1 MTIGLFGVVPELLS
15 IGKDTA
21 VPVSEGKHLKREM
34 TLKNKIQIRPGEVKS
49 LLPQFDDLMH
59 KSKVLQQSCLTEFKT
74 FTINQEENRLKW
86 LASEERNESLEE
98 KVKRLESQAA
108 TLETQL
114 KHARLQAEYEL
125 QRRKV
130 AEKDYEDADRQMG
143 VIRELLNDKNSK
155 SIIHDNDRE
164 RLVAF
169 TNSQR
174 LSTQY
179 DVSNPRKAKP
189 KKKLNT
195 IMERSAHSFLSD
207 VSFDKTEE
215 DLLDESKLRS
225 GKTWKRPSAPPSEL
239 EVERHTPPKRHRD
252 DNPGNDSIVTATI
265 TIDTAGKP
273 SATLET
279 SIPRLNKSFS
289 EPTLDTKHR
298 GDDDVDSEDDEA
310 FGFKRNVNN
319 HNINFNAKPRKSI
332 LKSTGATP
340 ETPMMRKA
348 HSAGRGLNRVHVFI
362 SKTVIKPETCI
373 PCGKRIRF
381 SKFAMKCKDC
391 RAVCHP
397 ECKDKLPLPCIP
409 SCPSTPG
416 GNKLTVGLISDYAPT
431 ERPMIPRLIVN
442 CVNEIE
448 NRGLSEVGIYR
459 VPGSDKDQKELKEKF
474 LKGRYPNLT
483 NYHDIHVI
491 CGCLKDFLRGLKEPL
506 ITYHYWSS
514 FIATNDI
521 NSREQCTD
529 ELCSLVSQLPQANKD
544 TLAFLLQHLHSV
556 SKSPECKMPI
566 GNLAKV
572 FGPTVVGY
580 SCPDPEPMKI
590 MSETHKQ
597 NKVMEHLFDIPE
609 DFWSEVLNMDDISL
623 FPSYTPDSAQ
633 APRSMLGPLRTP
645 DMPERYSSDL
655 SRIQNTPRFAVKTRE
670 PSKPSRFFSSPL
682 VQ

>member
-1 MTIGLFGVVPELLS
+1 MTLGKIKQQVPPEL
-15 IGKDTA
+15 
-21 VPVSEGKHLKREM
+21 
-34 TLKNKIQIRPGEVKS
+34 KS
-49 LLPQFDDLMH
+49 LVPLFDDIQR
-59 KSKVLQQSCLTEFKT
+59 KAKVLQQDCHSEFKT
-74 FTINQEENRLKW
+74 FVINQEQSRLKW
-86 LASEERNESLEE
+86 LAAEQKNENFEER
-98 KVKRLESQAA
+98 VKQLESQAA

-125 QRRKV
+125 QRRKA
-130 AEKDYEDADRQMG
+130 AEKEYDDAERQMG

-164 RLVAF
+164 RLAAF

-179 DVSNPRKAKP
+179 DVSNPR
-189 KKKLNT
+189 LNT

-225 GKTWKRPSAPPSEL
+225 GKSWKRPSAPPMEL
-239 EVERHTPPKRHRD
+239 EEERHTPPKRQRD
-252 DNPGNDSIVTATI
+252 DHAGNDSIVTATI

-279 SIPRLNKSFS
+279 SVPKLNKSFS
-289 EPTLDTKHR
+289 EPSLDSKR
-298 GDDDVDSEDDEA
+298 RDDEESDDEV
-310 FGFKRNVNN
+310 FGFKRNINN
-319 HNINFNAKPRKSI
+319 HNVNFNAKPRKSI
-332 LKSTGATP
+332 LKSTQSTP
-340 ETPMMRKA
+340 ETPMLRKA

-416 GNKLTVGLISDYAPT
+416 GNKLSVGLISDFAPN

-448 NRGLSEVGIYR
+448 NRGMDEVGLYR

-483 NYHDIHVI
+483 NYPDIHVI

-506 ITYHYWSS
+506 ITFHYWSN

-521 NSREQCTD
+521 RSSDAYTE
-529 ELCSLVSQLPQANKD
+529 ELCSLVNQLPQANKD
-544 TLAFLLQHLHSV
+544 TLAFLLQHLHNV
-556 SKSPECKMPI
+556 SRSPACKMPVS
-566 GNLAKV
+566 NLSKV

-580 SCPDPEPMKI
+580 SCPDPEPMMI
-590 MSETHKQ
+590 MSETQKQ
-597 NKVMEHLFDIPE
+597 NKVMERLLDIPE
-609 DFWSEVLNMDDISL
+609 EFWSEVLNMEDISL
-623 FPSYTPDSAQ
+623 FPPYTPDSAQ
-633 APRSMLGPLRTP
+633 AAPRSMLGPLRTP
-645 DMPERYSSDL
+645 EVPDRYSSDV
-655 SRIQNTPRFAVKTRE
+655 SRVQNTPRFAVKTRE

-682 VQ
+682 VH